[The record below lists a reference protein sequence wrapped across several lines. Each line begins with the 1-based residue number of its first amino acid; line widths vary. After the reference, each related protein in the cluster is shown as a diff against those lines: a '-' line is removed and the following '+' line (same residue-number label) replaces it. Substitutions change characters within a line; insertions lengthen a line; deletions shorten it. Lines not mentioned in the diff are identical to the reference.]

1 MSKEGGMFQA
11 VKGFKVLSLTK
22 DPEYAGLTGFGW
34 RRYSERWLL
43 LYEASGTIAAAG
55 ASDFESASIEV
66 WPFDEVIVE
75 ITLDGAT
82 TDADCGIRFRDIAD
96 AATLD
101 GLNIRDYDTAAIL
114 DLAAAFQETTL
125 NIGGTAQIHQYL
137 LDHNLPKHIIRVFAE
152 NDDGVNAGTYTVK
165 VYARRLWR

>member
-1 MSKEGGMFQA
+1 MSSLEM
-11 VKGFKVLSLTK
+11 FKVLQGHKVTALAR
-22 DPEYAGLTGFGW
+22 DPEYGGLPGFQW
-34 RRYSERWLL
+34 RRFSDRWLL
-43 LYEASGTIAAAG
+43 LYKASGAIAAAG

-75 ITLDGAT
+75 ITLGGAT

-114 DLAAAFQETTL
+114 DLVAVFQETAL

-137 LDHNLPKHIIRVFAE
+137 LDHNLPKHIIRVYAE
-152 NDDGVNAGTYTVK
+152 NDDVANAGTYTVK

>member
-1 MSKEGGMFQA
+1 MQTETTYSFRAQ
-11 VKGFKVLSLTK
+11 S
-22 DPEYAGLTGFGW
+22 
-34 RRYSERWLL
+34 RRWIKIYST
-43 LYEASGTIAAAG
+43 SGTIAAAG
-55 ASDFESASIEV
+55 ASDFESASIEI
-66 WPFDEVIVE
+66 WLFDEVIVE

-101 GLNIRDYDTAAIL
+101 GFNIRDYDTAAIL
-114 DLAAAFQETTL
+114 DLAAVFQETTL

-152 NDDGVNAGTYTVK
+152 NDDATNGGTYSVN
-165 VYARRLWR
+165 VYGRVLFL